1 MIRKQIAKRICALAE
16 ERGISIYKLA
26 QKVPELCRTTVYKA
40 AKGKG
45 SLEVDSL
52 DFILDAL
59 EITPKDFFDWDDGE
73 RIHLS
78 KDEKLVVE
86 YMRAIHEKQRQR
98 LIGYAEALKDEIRSG
113 KKTSEKKDK

>member
-1 MIRKQIAKRICALAE
+1 MIREQIAKRICALAE

-26 QKVPELCRTTVYKA
+26 QKIPELCRTTVYKA
-40 AKGKG
+40 AQGKG
-45 SLEVDSL
+45 SMEVETL

-59 EITPKDFFDWDDGE
+59 EITPKEFFDWDDGE

-78 KDEKLVVE
+78 NEEKLVIE

-98 LIGYAEALKDEIRSG
+98 LIG
-113 KKTSEKKDK
+113 